1 MKTCKHC
8 GEEKPLEDFVK
19 TTLTND
25 GTISTCK
32 VCYAKKRL
40 SKRYEVTLT
49 EKECFTCK
57 TVKPAE
63 DFPKNPGLIGGL
75 HTYCKTC
82 SNTKN
87 KENEYYKT
95 SQQVRKERLRTDP
108 EYKLHVLS
116 EKNKNRKKNIVTS
129 LLINCRNRAKER
141 NLEFDLTKEDIIVPA
156 LCPILLKPLICGD
169 KNDYSFSPS
178 VDRIDNS
185 KGYTKDNIQVISMKA
200 NKMKNNATK
209 EELLNFAKW
218 IKKTL

>member
-1 MKTCKHC
+1 MRVRPK
-8 GEEKPLEDFVK
+8 
-19 TTLTND
+19 
-25 GTISTCK
+25 
-32 VCYAKKRL
+32 
-40 SKRYEVTLT
+40 YEVTDT
-49 EKECFTCK
+49 EKQCFCCK
-57 TVKPAE
+57 QVKPAE
-63 DFPKNPGLIGGL
+63 EFPKNSQLIGGL
-75 HTYCKTC
+75 HSWCKLC

-87 KENEYYKT
+87 KEKEYYKT

-108 EYKLHVLS
+108 EYKLHILT

-129 LLINCRNRAKER
+129 LLSNCKLRASQK
-141 NLEFDLTKEDIIVPA
+141 NLEFDLTKEDIVIPT

-218 IKKTL
+218 INSHRE